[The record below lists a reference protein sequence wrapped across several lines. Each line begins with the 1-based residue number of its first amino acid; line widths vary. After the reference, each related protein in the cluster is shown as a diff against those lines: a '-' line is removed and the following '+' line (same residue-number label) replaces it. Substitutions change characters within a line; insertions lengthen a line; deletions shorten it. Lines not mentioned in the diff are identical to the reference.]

1 MIDDSTKLL
10 HVMGMKTPLNLTMKM
25 KTEDRAFYA
34 KIWMTDGSLVMI
46 LLPVAAKNIQMQK
59 GFKRGES
66 MVAWYVESLGPKK
79 VRATYFTDYSVVD
92 PKTNQ
97 KYKELTPKVLAEYM
111 KVAMKGK
118 VREKKMFEAAAVQ
131 A

>member
-1 MIDDSTKLL
+1 
-10 HVMGMKTPLNLTMKM
+10 
-25 KTEDRAFYA
+25 
-34 KIWMTDGSLVMI
+34 MTDGAMVMV
-46 LLPVAAKNIQMQK
+46 LLPVVSKSIVPQK
-59 GFKRGES
+59 GFRRGES
-66 MVAWYVESLGPKK
+66 MVAWYVEALGPKK
-79 VRATYFTDYSVVD
+79 IRATYFTDYSVVD

-131 A
+131 AGKD